1 MEIGWRW
8 SRLSPTE
15 KRVAEFLLEGKS
27 NKDIC
32 GEMFLSRARVQE
44 CIKRIV
50 MKTGAESTRSAI
62 TLLAECRETLALLR
76 VLEQATDGV
85 GILQDGVF
93 KFVNTALAEICG
105 HTPEEMVG
113 KPGLQFI
120 APEDRNKHAELY
132 ELRLRGE
139 ELPRSHRSLILYKG
153 EGKKEVEV
161 ASIGI
166 VSYDGKPAIMAFVIK
181 KE

>member
-8 SRLSPTE
+8 DRLSASE

-50 MKTGAESTRSAI
+50 MKTGAKSTRSAI

-76 VLEQATDGV
+76 VLERVTEGV
-85 GILQDGVF
+85 AIMQDRVF
-93 KFVNTALAEICG
+93 KFVNTAFAEISG
-105 HTPEEMVG
+105 RTPEEIVDR
-113 KPGLQFI
+113 PVLELI
-120 APEDRNKHAELY
+120 APEERDGLAQMY
-132 ELRLRGE
+132 GLRLRGE
-139 ELPRSHRSLILYKG
+139 EPPRSHRTTILCKG
-153 EGKKEVEV
+153 GEKKEVEV

-166 VSYDGKPAIMAFVIK
+166 VRYDGKPAILVFAIE